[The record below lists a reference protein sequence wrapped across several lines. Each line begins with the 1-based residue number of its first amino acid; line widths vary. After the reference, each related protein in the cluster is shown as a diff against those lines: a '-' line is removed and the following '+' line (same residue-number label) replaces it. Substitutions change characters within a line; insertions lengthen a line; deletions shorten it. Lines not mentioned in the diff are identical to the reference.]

1 MFTGIIETVGRVVAL
16 EKRANA
22 ARLQLGGAAGPLRGL
37 KRGDSIAVNGCCLT
51 IVQQRAGSFSADL
64 SPETLARTN
73 LGDLQPGDRVN
84 LEAPLRVGDA
94 LSGHLVQ
101 GHVEAT
107 GRLLELRSEGKA
119 AGWRLALE
127 APAALEAYLVPQGS
141 LTVDGIS
148 LTIAALAGQRV
159 EIAIIPHTYRH
170 THLRHLRPGAALNLE
185 TDSMARHLERLL
197 AARAAMQTK
206 RPSGVTLRELR
217 RQGF

>member
-1 MFTGIIETVGRVVAL
+1 MFTGIIQTVGKVEELRQRG
-16 EKRANA
+16 EG
-22 ARLQLGGAAGPLRGL
+22 ARLRIGGAGGALRGL
-37 KRGDSIAVNGCCLT
+37 KRGASIAVNGCCLT
-51 IVQQRAGSFSADL
+51 LVQQRAGSFSADL

-73 LGDLQPGDRVN
+73 LGGLRRGDRVN
-84 LEAPLRVGDA
+84 LEPPLRVGDA

-107 GRLLELRSEGKA
+107 GRLLELRSAGKD
-119 AGWRLALE
+119 AGWRLGLE

-148 LTIAALAGQRV
+148 LTIAALAGARV

-170 THLRHLRPGAALNLE
+170 THLRFLRPGAALNLE
-185 TDSMARHLERLL
+185 TDPMARHLERLL
-197 AARAAMQTK
+197 AARAQAQ
-206 RPSGVTLRELR
+206 RPRGVTLGELR